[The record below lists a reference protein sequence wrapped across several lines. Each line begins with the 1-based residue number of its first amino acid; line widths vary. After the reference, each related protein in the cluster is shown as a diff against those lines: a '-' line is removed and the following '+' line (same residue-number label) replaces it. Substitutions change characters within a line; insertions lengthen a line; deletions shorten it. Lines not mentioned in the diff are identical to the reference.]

1 MIGILLWAMAGEL
14 DKRQGCFQEKA
25 SFTSLPKVKSMRAL
39 SALTKLTQ
47 EFCKK
52 LTEIRHTRNSFISS
66 FISKQRK

>member
-1 MIGILLWAMAGEL
+1 MIGILLWARAGAL

-25 SFTSLPKVKSMRAL
+25 SLTSLTKVKSMRAL

-47 EFCKK
+47 DFCKK
-52 LTEIRHTRNSFISS
+52 LTEIHHTRNSFISS